1 MISPLASPFRG
12 GFRNLTP
19 MRGRGRGSTTFSP
32 QQLGML
38 AYYNV
43 SDSGSATEI
52 ADTSGNALAVVA
64 NGATTAA
71 ALYLPWTGEA
81 RVYTPGAVSN
91 SVGAADAA
99 ALDVT
104 QLEMVLR
111 VAASDWTPAAISC
124 MFSKDD
130 VTTNTW
136 RGDLLTTG
144 VTRFTKR
151 GVADYGSTAALAL
164 SNEQIIWYRNTYT
177 SASGDIAFY
186 TAADQATEPSAWT
199 QLGTTV
205 SSPAVALGTNAT
217 ALSLGISGANLL
229 PFTGF
234 FHRAILRNA
243 PSSGTTVANFTA
255 ADCAQSGYTD
265 PAGAVWTVAR
275 AAAGRKTVVQ
285 SSFANSAR
293 GIWQFA
299 TDDYATAPAAAIP
312 PMGASD
318 AWSIVLAI
326 RQHDT
331 PTSFGRYLSTKL
343 SSGTG
348 KGIAIRT
355 NGTTRQIAC
364 HFGDGTNAVDSFG
377 PGAGTAGMMQV
388 VVVSCTGPLVTI
400 YVNGVTGT
408 PVDVSSVGDR
418 TTGQMELGRDAG
430 SGVSFQDFELIA
442 AGTVARA
449 LTAAD
454 AARLSNYF
462 GGGR

>member
-1 MISPLASPFRG
+1 MISPLASSFRG

-19 MRGRGRGSTTFSP
+19 MRGRGRGSNTFTP
-32 QQLGML
+32 QALGL
-38 AYYNV
+38 LGWYDV
-43 SDSGSATEI
+43 HDSGSATEI

-64 NGATTAA
+64 NGASAAA

-91 SVGAADAA
+91 SLGAADAA

-130 VTTNTW
+130 VTANTW

-151 GVADYGSTAALAL
+151 GVADYGSTVSLSL

-205 SSPAVALGTNAT
+205 SSPAIALGTNAT
-217 ALSLGISGANLL
+217 ALRLGISGANLL
-229 PFTGF
+229 PFAGF

-243 PSSGTTVANFTA
+243 PTAGSVVANFDA
-255 ADCAQSGYTD
+255 ADCTQTGYTD

-285 SSFANSAR
+285 SNAGKSTR

-299 TDDYATAPAAAIP
+299 TDDYATVPAAAIP

-318 AWSIVLAI
+318 AWSIVLVI

-331 PTSFGRYLSTKL
+331 PTNFGRYLSTKISAGL
-343 SSGTG
+343 G
-348 KGIAIRT
+348 KGIAVRT

-364 HFGDGTNAVDSFG
+364 HFGDGTNTVDVFG
-377 PGAGTAGMMQV
+377 PTAATAGVKQV
-388 VVVSCTGPLVTI
+388 IVVSCSGGSATV
-400 YVNGVTGT
+400 YVNGAAGSAT
-408 PVDVSSVGDR
+408 DVSSVGDR
-418 TTGQMELGRDAG
+418 ATGQMEIGRDSG
-430 SGVSFQDFELIA
+430 SAINFQDFELLA
-442 AGTVARA
+442 AGTVSRA
-449 LTAAD
+449 LTAAN
-454 AARLSNYF
+454 AVALSTYF
-462 GGGR
+462 GGGQ